1 MSKKFPLVALL
12 FVCLVAGHETSEAAT
27 SNVICESG
35 LYIVSVDFPGGS
47 LDSCVANEDTLT
59 GTVAPED
66 KPPINPSPWYAFKI
80 ERLDSSTP
88 LTLKVE
94 LNYPS
99 GYKHRYLPK
108 LSQDGQNWLPI
119 PDDNISVSDGGTAHF
134 SLTIDTDFLYVSAQ
148 ENLNLSWYRQ
158 WMEELES
165 EWYPAVSETLG
176 YSISRHSIQAL
187 ETSPNARNSVLLLG
201 RSHPPEVP
209 GAIAMREFIRALASV
224 RVEACLQGLTPECRF
239 FQRYNFLVVP
249 LLNPDGVA
257 LGHWRHNL
265 GSTDLNRDW
274 GGFTQPETTAVQ
286 KRLDEVTSHSSLN
299 LMLDFHSTNRDV
311 LYIQESSDATNPQNF
326 NEIWIRNVVAQ
337 NHATQ
342 AENTAA
348 GFEIA
353 PRPTTNNGTSKNYF
367 YSKYGVPSIT
377 FEVGDTTDRDM
388 LPSRMHTFAQ
398 ALVDTFIQLESNEDK
413 VNRQTSCGFTF
424 QRDEPCMDFY
434 CFLIETNKATLVSS
448 AVSDLISAESAAE
461 FARALLDD
469 VASAD
474 QDETLRVSD
483 YLRLEQ
489 RLIQQVGSEFS
500 NIHIGRSRQDVH
512 GTVRRMLTRDRWMDF
527 HMRVNRIRKELL
539 GLAESHLETVVP
551 AYTHGVPSQ
560 PTTFGHQLLAYASS
574 FERTSARLREGFNR
588 LNRSPFG
595 AGPGTTSGI
604 FLNRERLATL
614 LGFDEPVENSYDS
627 NFVDTLDYKNEFA
640 SVLSNAS
647 LTVNQFVANVH
658 SQQRDPQ
665 PWLYLGDSSVSSS
678 SSMPQKRNPRDLDR
692 LRTAANQVLSLAY
705 QLTMNSHNVDAGM
718 HDYRMASNV
727 SKLADAADV
736 MFDRLLGLLEDLV
749 IDPIR
754 AKSAIERSFATS
766 AQVAELL
773 VQNSDLSF
781 REAQDFAAALVERA
795 RSSDR
800 QLLSLSDEEFGEIYQ
815 SMFDQDIPIESAS
828 LRSALDASTMVFSR
842 KGLGGPQLKET
853 KRMVEEGYKSLAND
867 LWWYK
872 TRQSAIISADVSLQD
887 DFYEVCSDRP

>member
-1 MSKKFPLVALL
+1 MGSI
-12 FVCLVAGHETSEAAT
+12 GNIEAT
-27 SNVICESG
+27 SDTVVCESS
-35 LYIVSVDFPGGS
+35 LYTVSVDFPGGS
-47 LDSCVANEDTLT
+47 LNTCVATEDTLT

-66 KPPINPSPWYAFKI
+66 TPPINPSPWYAFKI
-80 ERLDSSTP
+80 ERLDSSTL

-94 LNYPS
+94 LNYPA
-99 GYKHRYLPK
+99 GFKHRYLPK
-108 LSQDGQNWLPI
+108 LSQDGRNWTQI
-119 PDDNISVSDGGTAHF
+119 SEGDISVSDDGTAHF
-134 SLTIDTDFLYVSAQ
+134 SLTISSNFLYVSAQ
-148 ENLNLSWYRQ
+148 ENLNLDWYSQ
-158 WMEELES
+158 WMDELEN
-165 EWYPAVSETLG
+165 EWYPVESETLG
-176 YSISRHSIQAL
+176 YSISRHPIEAV
-187 ETSPNARNSVLLLG
+187 ETNPNARNTVVLLG
-201 RSHPPEVP
+201 RAHPPEVP
-209 GAIAMREFIRALASV
+209 GAVAMREFVRALAAI
-224 RVEACLQGLTPECRF
+224 RVEACLEGLTPNCRF
-239 FQRYNFLVVP
+239 FERYNFLVVP

-265 GSTDLNRDW
+265 GSKDLNRDW

-286 KRLDEVTSHSSLN
+286 RRLDEVTSHSNLN

-311 LYIQESSDATNPQNF
+311 LYIQESSDATSPPNF
-326 NEIWIRNVVAQ
+326 TEIWIKNVVAQ

-367 YSKYGVPSIT
+367 YSEYRVPSIT

-398 ALVDTFIQLESNEDK
+398 ALVDTFIQLDSNEDK
-413 VNRQTSCGFTF
+413 VKRQTSCGLTF
-424 QRDEPCMDFY
+424 QRHEPCTDFY

-448 AVSDLISAESAAE
+448 AASDLISAESAAE
-461 FARALLDD
+461 IARALLDD

-474 QDETLRVSD
+474 QDETLKVSD

-512 GTVRRMLTRDRWMDF
+512 GTVRRMLARDRWMNI
-527 HMRVNRIRKELL
+527 HMRVNRNRKELL

-574 FERTSARLREGFNR
+574 LERTSARLREGFNR

-604 FLNRERLATL
+604 FLDRERLATL
-614 LGFDEPVENSYDS
+614 LGFDGPVENSYDS

-640 SVLSNAS
+640 SVLSDAA
-647 LTVNQFVANVH
+647 LTVNQFVANIH

-692 LRTAANQVLSLAY
+692 LRTAANQVLAMAY

-718 HDYRMASNV
+718 HDYRMASNF
-727 SKLADAADV
+727 SQLADKADV
-736 MFDRLLGLLEDLV
+736 MLERFLGLLEDLV

-773 VQNSDLSF
+773 VQNSDLTF

-800 QLLSLSDEEFGEIYQ
+800 QLASLTDEEFGEVFE
-815 SMFDQDIPIESAS
+815 SMFDQDIPIETAS
-828 LRSALDASTMVFSR
+828 LRSALDASAMVFSR
-842 KGLGGPQLKET
+842 KGLGGPQLEET
-853 KRMVEEGYKSLAND
+853 KRMVEEGYRSLADD

-872 TRQSAIISADVSLQD
+872 IRQSAIISADVSLQD
-887 DFYEVCSDRP
+887 DLYEVCSNHP